1 MLFGVITVV
10 LLPSASGNDD
20 VPSVEA
26 WLSKELAPGAHIGYD
41 PQLMSEHV
49 YKKYSDA
56 VECSGQLLVPLS
68 HNLIDEVWGSERPPR
83 PTNPLIVLATKYSG
97 LQMASSTRYCHSKGF
112 ALPNLP
118 CRAKLAGQG
127 GRCTS

>member
-1 MLFGVITVV
+1 MVTMKDT
-10 LLPSASGNDD
+10 LLWTDGRYHLQASEQLDHNWTLTKQQLYLSTSGNDD

-97 LQMASSTRYCHSKGF
+97 LQMASSTI
-112 ALPNLP
+112 
-118 CRAKLAGQG
+118 
-127 GRCTS
+127 